1 MTTTLY
7 KQTAVAQKNS
17 KHNALFAF
25 GRKTDLDGHSVSKG
39 GYAVFTIRDE
49 YVGQAGSLRRKWLL
63 VAQDLSFVDAIELL
77 NKRVGFDAYLKIDEV
92 QS

>member
-1 MTTTLY
+1 MTTTIY

-17 KHNALFAF
+17 KRNAFFAF
-25 GRKTDLDGHSVSKG
+25 GRNTQLDGHDIAEG

-63 VAQDLSFVDAIELL
+63 VAKNLSFVDATKLL
-77 NKRVGFDAYLKIDEV
+77 NRRVGFVAYAEMGV
-92 QS
+92 TS